1 MSPTFDLISQ
11 ALRTK
16 LQRDGLASLT
26 DAEWHLLRVSQW
38 VSACV
43 DYSMTR
49 TLADAPLSEVLAV
62 ANGLDAMGATIAA
75 EHLRSAVETLINV
88 NDLDLGG
95 ERQAAIARVARD
107 LELMVARSRAE
118 LEQIVIGFAFSQ
130 QDEALVA

>member
-16 LQRDGLASLT
+16 LQRDGSASLT

-49 TLADAPLSEVLAV
+49 TLADAPLSELLAV

>member
-49 TLADAPLSEVLAV
+49 TLADAPLSELLAV